1 MSARQTAGRV
11 ASLLVALA
19 ACDDEQVAPL
29 GGADKL
35 VPLGIYRRD
44 RPDDPLE
51 QARDALLRDARE
63 REARLYDA
71 ATPGDLL
78 ARSSPAE
85 SDVRQGLYSPAEL
98 FELGAQLFH
107 YEFKREDGL
116 GGADVPFPTRV
127 QRGARGAAAAQSCV
141 SCHGRGGSL
150 GGGDTAA
157 NAYLG
162 GDGDRPASGLARN
175 APSLVGLG
183 YVELLAREM
192 TRDLHALR
200 ERCRDAAREAA
211 APVERELVT
220 KGVAFGAIVC
230 GADGAIDTDAV
241 VGVSAD
247 LVVRPFGWKGVFAD
261 LRSVIE
267 DDLRAHLGLQ
277 STAVVARYAS
287 TRAMIGEGPPLDPD
301 GDGVTNEIRE
311 GQLSALTAYLA
322 LGEIPTEELPDT
334 VLVPVTQWA
343 EGRVA
348 FEAIGCAS
356 CHLPTLTLESPT
368 FELEPRE
375 GGAALRWDLREE
387 GARPRP
393 EPESNGL
400 SVRLYSDLKRH
411 DLGPALADTR
421 DDRGIPARLFLTPP
435 LWDVARTRPYL
446 HDGSAPTLH
455 DAIVRHGGEAE
466 SSRDAYLALGEQGQA
481 PIRVFLTSL
490 TRERRYVVP

>member
-1 MSARQTAGRV
+1 
-11 ASLLVALA
+11 
-19 ACDDEQVAPL
+19 
-29 GGADKL
+29 
-35 VPLGIYRRD
+35 
-44 RPDDPLE
+44 
-51 QARDALLRDARE
+51 
-63 REARLYDA
+63 
-71 ATPGDLL
+71 
-78 ARSSPAE
+78 
-85 SDVRQGLYSPAEL
+85 
-98 FELGAQLFH
+98 
-107 YEFKREDGL
+107 
-116 GGADVPFPTRV
+116 
-127 QRGARGAAAAQSCV
+127 
-141 SCHGRGGSL
+141 
-150 GGGDTAA
+150 
-157 NAYLG
+157 
-162 GDGDRPASGLARN
+162 
-175 APSLVGLG
+175 
-183 YVELLAREM
+183 M

-287 TRAMIGEGPPLDPD
+287 VPAMIGEGPPLDPD